1 VTDSLDSVPMRFP
14 RAATA
19 ALFLATLAACTTN
32 PFLAGYSGERFPA
45 VTAATV
51 VKEDPAAG
59 TATKIGS
66 SKFVSTSQHDRI
78 DDEARD
84 AALAV
89 GADMVRWDVRQLSR
103 AEWVES
109 DPVYQR
115 RASGRGQFA
124 SYIPIPGTSERW
136 QYAATFWRAVS
147 APPEPPA
154 PQPPAATSARP

>member
-1 VTDSLDSVPMRFP
+1 MRLP

-19 ALFLATLAACTTN
+19 ALLLPALAACTTN

-45 VTAATV
+45 TAAATV
-51 VKEDPAAG
+51 VADDPAAG

-66 SKFVSTSQHDRI
+66 SRFVSTSRHDRI

-84 AALAV
+84 AAQAV
-89 GADMVRWDVRQLSR
+89 GADIVRWDVKQLSR

-124 SYIPIPGTSERW
+124 SYIPIPGSSERW
-136 QYAATFWRAVS
+136 QYEAAFWRGTVT
-147 APPEPPA
+147 APPVATPAAAAPA
-154 PQPPAATSARP
+154 PTSARP

>member
-1 VTDSLDSVPMRFP
+1 M
-14 RAATA
+14 AAV
-19 ALFLATLAACTTN
+19 FLLLSGLAACTAN

-45 VTAATV
+45 VGDV
-51 VKEDPAAG
+51 VVVSEDPAAG

-66 SKFVSTSQHDRI
+66 STFVATSQHERVDN
-78 DDEARD
+78 EAED
-84 AALAV
+84 AARAV
-89 GADMVRWDVRQLSR
+89 GANMVRWEVRQLSR

-124 SYIPIPGTSERW
+124 SYIPIPGTSQRW

-147 APPEPPA
+147 APPATPA
-154 PQPPAATSARP
+154 PPSARP